1 MHPFQTRYLARRCA
15 AACLAILLTACGG
28 GDGGIGGTGAGI
40 ATGPNL
46 GGGGS
51 GGGGV
56 AFGTGISYGTVQG
69 FGSVIVN
76 GVHYEDRG
84 VDIVFDDRTI
94 RGDGGSTTQGNL
106 RVGMVV
112 RVDFDSASSV
122 KSFTVDSALSGR
134 IESVLDANRF
144 VLMGQTIR
152 IDDTTTRYEDNVLR
166 TGLVPAVGDNVRV
179 QGLVSGSGTVT
190 AGYLQKLS
198 TASGQFEAK
207 GVVANHNGSTSF
219 NIGTLTVTY
228 STATTTSDMPAG
240 SWNGLVVEVKGSSC
254 SGAAGTP
261 CGTLSATKVQPNGP
275 VVSTSTTKAQAEFEG
290 TVTSGTAASFKLG
303 NLTVTTDSSTRWEAG
318 AAADLLPG
326 VKVEAEGS
334 ITNGTLKASKVSFRD
349 SARAEGDIATLT
361 SATSSFTLNGLPGVT
376 VKVDSLTEWKK
387 VASLSALGVGNHLR
401 IRGRLNGT
409 TLTATEVEL
418 RSADQRVELQAPL
431 TAVAAPSITLAG
443 VTVNTTGLSDNSF
456 LGLNDTAIG
465 RSAFFVAAKVNTV
478 VKVRGNLS
486 GSTINWNEVQLESD

>member
-1 MHPFQTRYLARRCA
+1 MHRFQTRHLARHCA
-15 AACLAILLTACGG
+15 TACLAMLLAACG
-28 GDGGIGGTGAGI
+28 GDGGIGGTGVG
-40 ATGPNL
+40 TVTNPG
-46 GGGGS
+46 

-56 AFGTGISYGTVQG
+56 TSGIGLSYGTVQG

-94 RGDGGSTTQGNL
+94 RGDGGSTTQDNL

-112 RVDFDSASSV
+112 RVDFDSASAV
-122 KSFTVDSALSGR
+122 KGFTVDSALSGR
-134 IESVLDANRF
+134 VESVVDANRF

-152 IDDTTTRYEDNVLR
+152 IDDTTTRYEDKVLR
-166 TGLVPAVGDNVRV
+166 TGLIPAVGDTVRV
-179 QGLVSGSGTVT
+179 QGLVASSGAVT
-190 AGYLQKLS
+190 ASYLQKLS

-207 GVVANHNGSTSF
+207 GVVANHNGTNTFS
-219 NIGTLTVTY
+219 IGTLTVTY
-228 STATTTSDMPAG
+228 TTAATTSDMPAG
-240 SWNGLVVEVKGSSC
+240 NWNGLVVEVKGSSC

-261 CGTLSATKVQPNGP
+261 CGTLAATKVQPNGP
-275 VVSTSTTKAQAEFEG
+275 MLSTSTAKAQAEFEG
-290 TVTSGTAASFKLG
+290 MVTSGTAASFKLG
-303 NLTVTTDSSTRWEAG
+303 NLTVTTDSSTRWEG
-318 AAADLLPG
+318 GTAADLLPG

-334 ITNGTLKASKVSFRD
+334 IANGTLKTSKVSFRD
-349 SARAEGDIATLT
+349 GARAEGDIATLT

-376 VKVDSLTEWKK
+376 VKVNSLTEWKN
-387 VASLSALGVGNHLR
+387 VASLGALGVGNHLR

-418 RSADQRVELQAPL
+418 RGANQRVELQAPL
-431 TAVAAPSITLAG
+431 TAVAAPSITLGG

-456 LGLNDTAIG
+456 LGLNDAAIG
-465 RSAFFVAAKVNTV
+465 RSAFFLAAKVNTL

-486 GSTINWNEVQLESD
+486 GTTVNWSEAQLESD

>member
-1 MHPFQTRYLARRCA
+1 MHPIQTRHLARHCA
-15 AACLAILLTACGG
+15 AACLAVLLAACGG
-28 GDGGIGGTGAGI
+28 GDGGIGGTGASI
-40 ATGPNL
+40 VTGPNL
-46 GGGGS
+46 GGG
-51 GGGGV
+51 V
-56 AFGTGISYGTVQG
+56 TFGTGLSYGTVQG

-94 RGDGGSTTQGNL
+94 RGDGGSTTQSNL

-112 RVDFDSASSV
+112 RVDFDSATSV
-122 KSFTVDSALSGR
+122 KGFTVDSPLSGR
-134 IESVLDANRF
+134 VESVLDDNRF

-152 IDDTTTRYEDNVLR
+152 TDDTTKRYEDNVER
-166 TGLVPAVGDNVRV
+166 PGLVLAVGDYVNV
-179 QGLVSGSGTVT
+179 QGLVTGDSGVVT

-198 TASGQFEAK
+198 TATSQFEAK
-207 GVVANHNGSTSF
+207 GVVTNHNGTNSF
-219 NIGTLTVTY
+219 KIGALAVTY
-228 STATTTSDMPAG
+228 TTATTTSDMPAG

-254 SGAAGTP
+254 SGGATGT
-261 CGTLSATKVQPNGP
+261 CGTLAATKVELNGP
-275 VVSTSTTKAQAEFEG
+275 VVSASTTKAQAEIEG
-290 TVTSGTAASFKLG
+290 MVISGTAASFKLG
-303 NLTVTTDSSTRWEAG
+303 NQTVTTDSSTRWEGG
-318 AAADLLPG
+318 AAADLLTG

-334 ITNGTLKASKVSFRD
+334 IVNGTLKASKVSFKD
-349 SARAEGDIATLT
+349 GARAEGDVATLS

-376 VKVDSLTEWKK
+376 VKVNSLTEWKK

-401 IRGRLNGT
+401 IRGRLNGA

-431 TAVAAPSITLAG
+431 TAVAAPNITLAG

-465 RSAFFVAAKVNTV
+465 RSAFFLAAKVNTV

-486 GSTINWNEVQLESD
+486 GSTVNWSEVQLESD

>member
-1 MHPFQTRYLARRCA
+1 V
-15 AACLAILLTACGG
+15 
-28 GDGGIGGTGAGI
+28 GDT
-40 ATGPNL
+40 
-46 GGGGS
+46 
-51 GGGGV
+51 
-56 AFGTGISYGTVQG
+56 
-69 FGSVIVN
+69 
-76 GVHYEDRG
+76 
-84 VDIVFDDRTI
+84 
-94 RGDGGSTTQGNL
+94 
-106 RVGMVV
+106 V
-112 RVDFDSASSV
+112 RVH
-122 KSFTVDSALSGR
+122 
-134 IESVLDANRF
+134 
-144 VLMGQTIR
+144 
-152 IDDTTTRYEDNVLR
+152 
-166 TGLVPAVGDNVRV
+166 
-179 QGLVSGSGTVT
+179 GLVSGSDLVSGSGAVT

-207 GVVANHNGSTSF
+207 GVVANHNGTNTFS
-219 NIGTLTVTY
+219 IGTLTVTY
-228 STATTTSDMPAG
+228 STAATTSDMPAG

-254 SGAAGTP
+254 SGATGTP
-261 CGTLSATKVQPNGP
+261 CGTLTATKVQPNGP
-275 VVSTSTTKAQAEFEG
+275 VVSASTTKAQAEFEG

-303 NLTVTTDSSTRWEAG
+303 NQTVTTDSSTRWEAG
-318 AAADLLPG
+318 AATDLLTG

-349 SARAEGDIATLT
+349 SARAEGDIATLS

-387 VASLSALGVGNHLR
+387 VASLSALGVGKHLR

-431 TAVAAPSITLAG
+431 TAAAAPSITLAG

-486 GSTINWNEVQLESD
+486 GSTINWSEVQQESD

>member
-1 MHPFQTRYLARRCA
+1 M
-15 AACLAILLTACGG
+15 LLGACGG
-28 GDGGIGGTGAGI
+28 GEGGGIGGTGAGI
-40 ATGPNL
+40 VTGPNL
-46 GGGGS
+46 GVG

-94 RGDGGSTTQGNL
+94 RGDGGSTTQSNL
-106 RVGMVV
+106 AVGMVV

-122 KSFTVDSALSGR
+122 KRFTVDSALSGR
-134 IESVLDANRF
+134 VESVLDANRF

-166 TGLVPAVGDNVRV
+166 TGLVPAVGDTMRV
-179 QGLVSGSGTVT
+179 QGLVAGSGAVT

-198 TASGQFEAK
+198 SASGQFEAK
-207 GVVANHNGSTSF
+207 GVVANHNGTNTFS
-219 NIGTLTVTY
+219 IGTLTVTY
-228 STATTTSDMPAG
+228 TTTATTTSDMPAG
-240 SWNGLVVEVKGSSC
+240 NWNGLVVEVKGSSC
-254 SGAAGTP
+254 SGATGTA
-261 CGTLSATKVQPNGP
+261 CGTLAATKVQPSGP

-303 NLTVTTDSSTRWEAG
+303 NLTVTTDSSTRWEG
-318 AAADLLPG
+318 GTAADLLTG

-334 ITNGTLKASKVSFRD
+334 IANGTLKASKVSFRD

-376 VKVDSLTEWKK
+376 VKVNSLTEWKN
-387 VASLSALGVGNHLR
+387 VASLGALGVGNHLR

-431 TAVAAPSITLAG
+431 TAVAAPSITLGG

-456 LGLNDTAIG
+456 LGLNDTTIG
-465 RSAFFVAAKVNTV
+465 RSAFFLAAKVNTL

-486 GSTINWNEVQLESD
+486 GSTVNWNEVQLESD

>member
-1 MHPFQTRYLARRCA
+1 
-15 AACLAILLTACGG
+15 LLLGACGG
-28 GDGGIGGTGAGI
+28 GDGGGIGGTGAGI
-40 ATGPNL
+40 VTGPNL
-46 GGGGS
+46 GVGGG

-94 RGDGGSTTQGNL
+94 RGDGGSTTQDNL

-122 KSFTVDSALSGR
+122 KGFTVDSALSGR
-134 IESVLDANRF
+134 VESVLDANRF

-152 IDDTTTRYEDNVLR
+152 IDDTTTRYEDNVSR
-166 TGLVPAVGDNVRV
+166 TGLVPAVGDTVRV
-179 QGLVSGSGTVT
+179 QGLVSGSGAVT

-207 GVVANHNGSTSF
+207 GVVANHNGTNTFS
-219 NIGTLTVTY
+219 IGTLTVNY
-228 STATTTSDMPAG
+228 STAATTSDMPAG
-240 SWNGLVVEVKGSSC
+240 NWNGLVVEVKGSSC
-254 SGAAGTP
+254 SGANSTA
-261 CGTLSATKVQPNGP
+261 CGALAATKVQLNGP
-275 VVSTSTTKAQAEFEG
+275 VVSASTTKTQAEFEG

-303 NLTVTTDSSTRWEAG
+303 NLTVTTDGSTRWEAG
-318 AAADLLPG
+318 AAIDLATG

-334 ITNGTLKASKVSFRD
+334 ITNGTLKASKVSFKD
-349 SARAEGDIATLT
+349 GARAEGDVATFS

-376 VKVDSLTEWKK
+376 VKVNSLTEWKNG
-387 VASLSALGVGNHLR
+387 ASLGALGVGNHLR

-418 RSADQRVELQAPL
+418 RGANQRVELQAPL
-431 TAVAAPSITLAG
+431 TAVAAPSITLGG

-456 LGLNDTAIG
+456 LGLNDAAIG
-465 RSAFFVAAKVNTV
+465 RSAFFLGAKVNTL

-486 GSTINWNEVQLESD
+486 GSTVNWSEVQLESD

>member
-1 MHPFQTRYLARRCA
+1 
-15 AACLAILLTACGG
+15 LLLGACGG
-28 GDGGIGGTGAGI
+28 GEGGGIGGTGAGI
-40 ATGPNL
+40 VTGPNL
-46 GGGGS
+46 GVG

-94 RGDGGSTTQGNL
+94 RGDGGSTTQSNL
-106 RVGMVV
+106 AVGMVV

-122 KSFTVDSALSGR
+122 KRFTVDSALSGR
-134 IESVLDANRF
+134 VESVLDANRF

-166 TGLVPAVGDNVRV
+166 TGLVPAVGDTVRV
-179 QGLVSGSGTVT
+179 QGLVAGSGAVT

-207 GVVANHNGSTSF
+207 GVVANHNGTNTFS
-219 NIGTLTVTY
+219 IGTLTVTY
-228 STATTTSDMPAG
+228 TTAATTTSDMPAG
-240 SWNGLVVEVKGSSC
+240 SWNGLVVEVKGGSC
-254 SGAAGTP
+254 SGAAGTA
-261 CGTLSATKVQPNGP
+261 CGTLVATKVQPNGP
-275 VVSTSTTKAQAEFEG
+275 VVSASTTKAQAEFEG

-303 NLTVTTDSSTRWEAG
+303 NLTVTTDSSTRWEGG
-318 AAADLLPG
+318 ATTDLLTG

-334 ITNGTLKASKVSFRD
+334 IANGTLKASKVSFRD

-376 VKVDSLTEWKK
+376 VKVNSLTEWKK

-431 TAVAAPSITLAG
+431 TAVAAPGITLGG

-456 LGLNDTAIG
+456 LGLNDTTIG
-465 RSAFFVAAKVNTV
+465 RSAFFLAAKVNTL

-486 GSTINWNEVQLESD
+486 GSTVNWNEVQLESD